1 MLLAAVSG
9 PVDGTRTA
17 TGALGITVA
26 LLLIL
31 AACGTDSTR
40 STSLTSPVTIPG
52 TTSPSAT
59 SVSTVP
65 SLPAV
70 PDYRGRLGRFADLV
84 LGSGIV
90 PYGSPEHVQY
100 LADCVESAGFDV
112 RLEDGGLAAR
122 PGPGQEPFYRKALAS
137 CEQSAVDSGL
147 VKELV
152 PPDDEYLAAW
162 WEAFM
167 LTHECLVEA
176 GYPVSVPPSQDA
188 YVESDGQNWHP
199 YEMLPP
205 AVIPEVEQIC
215 PQDLLVLFEMLAAD
229 PGA

>member
-17 TGALGITVA
+17 TVGVVAA

-70 PDYRGRLGRFADLV
+70 PDYRGRLGRYADLV

-90 PYGSPEHVQY
+90 PYGSPEHLQY

-112 RLEDGGLAAR
+112 RLE
-122 PGPGQEPFYRKALAS
+122 
-137 CEQSAVDSGL
+137 EQSAVDSGL
-147 VKELV
+147 VKELA
-152 PPDDEYLAAW
+152 PPEDEHLAAW

-167 LTHECLVEA
+167 MTHECLVEA